1 MGANVRITN
10 NIGRLTKSIKGGMTE
25 AFEDV
30 VLDVER
36 VSSNSAPH
44 KTGFLEKNN
53 VRQLSKGLNL
63 EAEVVFKAFSD
74 GKKPF
79 NYAEKM
85 HDGQYN
91 LGPGSKRKP
100 GGTLAFGGGT
110 VPVGPGFLENAVV
123 KGGPGYME
131 HLQKGLNSSL

>member
-1 MGANVRITN
+1 MGASVKVTN
-10 NIGRLTKSIKGGMTE
+10 NIGRLTKSIQGGMTE

-36 VSSNSAPH
+36 VSSESAPH
-44 KTGFLEKNN
+44 KTGFLEKNK
-53 VRQLSKGLNL
+53 VRHLSQGVNL

-85 HDGQYN
+85 HDSKYN
-91 LGPGSKRKP
+91 LGPGSRRKP

-110 VPVGPGFLENAVV
+110 VPVGQGFLVNAVT
-123 KGGPGYME
+123 KGGAGYIA